1 MRDEASAATGYAASP
16 LDRRADLRA
25 RPEALAG
32 LRTAAARA
40 VLFCRDKAVL
50 KRGDPLD
57 PLFTL
62 GEAGELAA
70 APEAFLGLD
79 GEAARFA
86 GFAARTE
93 DELKAAGRLVIDL
106 RTLATQRSVTPQ
118 ALSLLGQAKSLLTWH
133 ATHPRCARCG
143 AETVMSCGG
152 WRRDCPACGANHF
165 PRTDPVV
172 IMLIHR
178 GERCLLARKPMFLPG
193 MFSCLA
199 GFIEP
204 GETIEDAVRR
214 ETLEE
219 AGLRAGRVAYH
230 ASQPWPLPSGQLM
243 IGCMAEALDEAI
255 TLEAEELE
263 DGRWFSR
270 EECRL
275 MLEGRH
281 PDGLFCP
288 PPAAIAN
295 TLLRAWVGD

>member
-25 RPEALAG
+25 RPDALAA
-32 LRTAAARA
+32 LLDERARA
-40 VLFCRDKAVL
+40 VVLCRDKAVL
-50 KRGDPLD
+50 KPGAPLD

-62 GEAGELAA
+62 AEAGELRA
-70 APEAFLGLD
+70 APDAFLGLD
-79 GEAARFA
+79 GGAARFA
-86 GFAARTE
+86 GMSPHGE
-93 DELKAAGRLVIDL
+93 DEIKASGLLAIDL
-106 RTLATQRSVTPQ
+106 RTLATQRSVTPA

-143 AETVMSCGG
+143 AETQMSCGG
-152 WRRDCPACGANHF
+152 WRRDCPACDANHF

-178 GERCLLARKPMFLPG
+178 GDRCLLARKPMFLPG

-214 ETLEE
+214 ETMEE
-219 AGLRAGRVAYH
+219 AGVRAGRVAYH
-230 ASQPWPLPSGQLM
+230 ASQPWPLPFGQLM
-243 IGCMAEALDEAI
+243 IGCMAEALTDEI

-275 MLEGRH
+275 MLDGRH

-295 TLLRAWVGD
+295 TLLRAWVG